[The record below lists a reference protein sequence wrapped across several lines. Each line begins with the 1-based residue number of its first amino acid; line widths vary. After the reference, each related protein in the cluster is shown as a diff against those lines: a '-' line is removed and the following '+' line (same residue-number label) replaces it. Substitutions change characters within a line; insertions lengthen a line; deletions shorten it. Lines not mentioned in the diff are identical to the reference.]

1 MMNQT
6 RNIFYRIERSGLAGV
21 RRILILLVTLAALVA
36 FAALVACTEQNS
48 PAPELTATLADSIKS
63 SARPDQE
70 SENARIFLYVGG
82 RLSSE
87 ITAEKFWKFSYIDSA
102 IARGLKVDFYDSE
115 GVIANHLTSD
125 SGIILESRK
134 IMIAI
139 GNVVAVAADSTT
151 LYTEEL
157 RWNGLTESITSDKY
171 VTIISGTDTLR
182 GIGFETDRNMR
193 SIKILKKVEGS
204 LSDGGPKTGGDK

>member
-1 MMNQT
+1 MSIGNDKC
-6 RNIFYRIERSGLAGV
+6 GLAGV
-21 RRILILLVTLAALVA
+21 RRILILFVTIAALAALT
-36 FAALVACTEQNS
+36 ACTEQNS
-48 PAPELTATLADSIKS
+48 PEPELTATLADSLKS
-63 SARPDQE
+63 STRPDQE

-171 VTIISGTDTLR
+171 VTIIRGTDTLR

-204 LSDGGPKTGGDK
+204 LSDGGPKAGRDK